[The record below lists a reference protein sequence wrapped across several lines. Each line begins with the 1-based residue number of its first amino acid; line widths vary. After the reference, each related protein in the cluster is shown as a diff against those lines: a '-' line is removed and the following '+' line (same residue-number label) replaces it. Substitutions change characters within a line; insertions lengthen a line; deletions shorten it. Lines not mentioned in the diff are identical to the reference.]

1 MFNFLSKSGPRKYFL
16 IRQMRCSLTLI
27 LIGQLGLSIALAQVL
42 PTKRILQLRREA
54 EDLYQTKKYPEACSR
69 YREIAEFDTNDANVR
84 TELGLCLQKLHKND
98 SALLVSRQALKIA
111 SRSMITMDSKRWSIP
126 DLRARK
132 SAYFNL
138 DKMGDP
144 MHAPDSGQCETWA
157 TYNSCNQSLFVCSDI
172 GHKNTLEGKMH
183 WSVMRVGLT
192 PKLAMFTEVET
203 ETQADLPQPEMRDME
218 ATEIDG
224 DFESKKKWINR
235 DSTVTIPLGEVL
247 ETKANGYSLAKNSNE
262 QILSECRVL
271 YFDPCGGFVGM
282 ACALDEGKNEDQI
295 IITEY
300 YLIPVQ

>member
-1 MFNFLSKSGPRKYFL
+1 MRIFFLAAFCW
-16 IRQMRCSLTLI
+16 QMGWT
-27 LIGQLGLSIALAQVL
+27 QVL
-42 PTKRILQLRREA
+42 PTKKMLQLRREA
-54 EDLYQTKKYPEACSR
+54 EELYQAKKYPEACSH
-69 YREIAEFDTNDANVR
+69 YKVIAEFDTNDANVR
-84 TELGLCLQKLHKND
+84 TELGLCLQKLHHND
-98 SALLVSRQALKIA
+98 SALIVSREALKIA
-111 SRSMITMDSKRWSIP
+111 SRSLSKLDSKLWLNQ

-157 TYNSCNQSLFVCSDI
+157 AFNSCNQSLFVCTDI

-235 DSTVTIPLGEVL
+235 DSLVTIPLGEVL
-247 ETKANGYSLAKNSNE
+247 EIKSGGFSLAKNPNE

-271 YFDPCGGFVGM
+271 YFDPCSGIVGM
-282 ACALDEGKNEDQI
+282 ACALDQGNNEDQI
-295 IITEY
+295 VIGEY
-300 YLIPVQ
+300 YLIPAR